1 MKKIVLETRESNER
15 ERRLTETETT
25 KSKVQQI
32 NEIFQMTSPEKSKKT
47 RDSEKLKQKIKLSQ

>member
-1 MKKIVLETRESNER
+1 VKKIVLETRESNER

>member
-1 MKKIVLETRESNER
+1 VKKIVLETRESNER

-32 NEIFQMTSPEKSKKT
+32 NEIFQMTSPDKSKKT
-47 RDSEKLKQKIKLSQ
+47 RDSEKLKQKIKLS